1 MGLIDEND
9 LKDYEKF
16 NSNYE
21 KYNNKQ
27 ARFNT
32 KIASETRHNG
42 EVVDVLG
49 FIKGKDIYDD
59 RYIVRFNDG
68 TINNNIMTN
77 ELEFDFIRD
86 PVQEDMRRELS
97 KIIKSYELNDKE
109 VEELQMTVINYD
121 YEANEGTVF
130 TRVESVERL
139 FTDEDSKEIINPSI
153 KQLKAMAEYI
163 RYTEKYY
170 MLYGYQEYT
179 EKVIDLIL
187 SKDENGISKIDL
199 LNEMKDMI
207 NHNIMCYSS
216 NYSLGKAKQGFE
228 KDYERENKKLIL
240 IEQMIKDEKQKVKRK
255 NKEAR

>member
-59 RYIVRFNDG
+59 RYIVRFNEG

-77 ELEFDFIRD
+77 ELEFDFIRNS
-86 PVQEDMRRELS
+86 VQEDMRRELS
-97 KIIKSYELNDKE
+97 KITQRRGRCPAAFPIPTTYSCFSGWSFFLPFFSCFSRFMQLFFSISFHLPRFSILFCGNFSGLCSYFPGKGVARPKSL
-109 VEELQMTVINYD
+109 
-121 YEANEGTVF
+121 
-130 TRVESVERL
+130 
-139 FTDEDSKEIINPSI
+139 
-153 KQLKAMAEYI
+153 
-163 RYTEKYY
+163 
-170 MLYGYQEYT
+170 
-179 EKVIDLIL
+179 
-187 SKDENGISKIDL
+187 
-199 LNEMKDMI
+199 
-207 NHNIMCYSS
+207 C
-216 NYSLGKAKQGFE
+216 
-228 KDYERENKKLIL
+228 
-240 IEQMIKDEKQKVKRK
+240 
-255 NKEAR
+255 

>member
-59 RYIVRFNDG
+59 RYIVRFNEG

-77 ELEFDFIRD
+77 ELEFDFIRNS
-86 PVQEDMRRELS
+86 VQEDMRRELS
-97 KIIKSYELNDKE
+97 KIIKSYELSDKE
-109 VEELQMTVINYD
+109 VEELQMAIINYD

-130 TRVESVERL
+130 TRVESIERL

-187 SKDENGISKIDL
+187 SKDENDISKIDL

-207 NHNIMCYSS
+207 NQNIMCYSS

-228 KDYERENKKLIL
+228 KDFERENKKLIL
-240 IEQMIKDEKQKVKRK
+240 IEQMIKEEKQKVKRK